1 MKTHF
6 VWLRNDLRLH
16 DHPALYAACQDPQ
29 ARVIALFIATP
40 GQWQQHNVSGRQ
52 LTFVADAL
60 QLLSE
65 ELLSLGIPLLYA
77 TADDF
82 TDSVRC
88 LNEICVSY
96 QATQLF
102 YNYQYEFNEQRRDQL
117 AETVLAESHIICQGF
132 HDGTLLPPGSV
143 LTGKGT
149 MYNVYTPFSKAL
161 IKALVAELPEC
172 YPAPAARTLPEDMT
186 ADTIPSLS
194 PHCGDYDRQL
204 FPPGHRAALQR
215 LRAFSQH
222 NVGNYAR
229 DRDFPASDATSCLSP
244 YLATGQISAR
254 QCLHRIL
261 HDHPQALSGGPESVW
276 LNELFWR
283 EFYRHLL
290 VAYPRLC
297 QHQPFT
303 DWTRHIQWR
312 QDEKQWLAWQQGNTG
327 FPIVD
332 AGMRQL
338 RETGWMHNR
347 LRMIV
352 ASFLVKDLLA
362 DWREGERYFMTQ
374 LLDGD
379 LAANNGGWQ
388 WAASTGT
395 DAAPYFRIF
404 NPQLQ
409 GERFDPQGDFIR
421 RWIPELA
428 MIPGKEIHDP
438 HRWAKKQ
445 QVALDYPLP
454 IVDHR
459 QVRQTTLQAFEA
471 ARRGGTSVQEKKHE

>member
-40 GQWQQHNVSGRQ
+40 GQWQQHDVSGRQ
-52 LTFVADAL
+52 LTFMTDAL
-60 QLLSE
+60 RLLSD

-88 LNEICVSY
+88 LNEICVRY
-96 QATQLF
+96 HATQLF
-102 YNYQYEFNEQRRDQL
+102 YNYQYELNEQQRDRL
-117 AETVLAESHIICQGF
+117 AEKVLTDSHIVCQGF

-161 IKALVAELPEC
+161 IKALSAELPEC
-172 YPAPAARTLPEDMT
+172 YPAPAARSLPPEIS
-186 ADTIPSLS
+186 ADTIPPLS
-194 PHCGDYDRQL
+194 PHNSDYDRQQ
-204 FPPGHRAALQR
+204 FPPGHRAALHR
-215 LRAFSQH
+215 LREFSRQSLR
-222 NVGNYAR
+222 NYAR
-229 DRDFPASDATSCLSP
+229 DRDFPALDGTSSLSP

-254 QCLHRIL
+254 QCLYRIL
-261 HDHPQALSGGPESVW
+261 HDHPQALSGGPEAVW

-290 VAYPRLC
+290 VAYPQLC
-297 QHQPFT
+297 RHQPFT
-303 DWTRHIQWR
+303 DWTRHIQWQ
-312 QDEKQWLAWQQGNTG
+312 QDEKLLLAWQQGNTG

-338 RETGWMHNR
+338 KATGWMHNR

-362 DWREGERYFMTQ
+362 DWRVGERYFMTQ

-421 RWIPELA
+421 RWVPELA
-428 MIPGKEIHDP
+428 MIPGKAIHDP
-438 HRWAKKQ
+438 QGWAKKQ
-445 QVALDYPLP
+445 QVTLDYPLP
-454 IVDHR
+454 VVDHR

-471 ARRGGTSVQEKKHE
+471 ARRGGSSVQEKKYE

>member
-1 MKTHF
+1 MKTHV

-16 DHPALYAACQDPQ
+16 DNPALYAACRDAQ
-29 ARVIALFIATP
+29 ARVIAVYIATP
-40 GQWQQHNVSGRQ
+40 GQWQQHDVSGRQ
-52 LTFVADAL
+52 LAFIRDGLA
-60 QLLSE
+60 LLSE
-65 ELLSLGIPLLYA
+65 ELRALGIPLLYA
-77 TADDF
+77 TADNF
-82 TDSVRC
+82 TDSVERLTRIC
-88 LNEICVSY
+88 LKY
-96 QATQLF
+96 QTTQLY
-102 YNYQYEFNEQRRDQL
+102 YNYQYELNEQQRDRL
-117 AETVLAESHIICQGF
+117 AEQQLQASNILCQGF

-161 IKALVAELPEC
+161 VKILANDLPEC
-172 YPAPAARTLPEDMT
+172 YPAPSARTLPTDISS
-186 ADTIPSLS
+186 DTLPALS
-194 PHCGDYDRQL
+194 PDSREYDRQL

-215 LRAFSQH
+215 LREFSQH
-222 NVGNYAR
+222 NIHHYAQA
-229 DRDFPASDATSCLSP
+229 RDFPHQPATSGLSP

-254 QCLHRIL
+254 QCLRRII
-261 HDHPQALSGGPESVW
+261 HDHPQALTDGSESVW
-276 LNELFWR
+276 LNELYWR

-297 QHQPFT
+297 RHQPFT
-303 DWTRHIQWR
+303 DWTRNIRWR
-312 QDEKQWLAWQQGNTG
+312 QDDAQFLAWQQGKTG

-338 RETGWMHNR
+338 NAIGWMHNR

-352 ASFLVKDLLA
+352 ASFLVKDLLI
-362 DWREGERYFMTQ
+362 DWRLGERYFMSQ
-374 LLDGD
+374 LLDGC

-421 RWIPELA
+421 QWVPELA
-428 MIPGKEIHDP
+428 AIPGKAIHDP
-438 HRWAKKQ
+438 QSWVKKQ
-445 QVALDYPLP
+445 RTELDYPLP

-471 ARRGGTSVQEKKHE
+471 ARRDGKSVQEKNHE